1 MIFSANQKFS
11 RCTVIHSLP
20 GRVRIRC
27 DDIKYLNN
35 IKKNIEYS
43 IKKSNF
49 IKEISINVKTRTA
62 LVVYDYKRVSLDFI
76 KKYLSYY
83 IGQYSFLAVKALK
96 HMTVQNSLTHTE
108 TKEDSVSAIMK
119 RIGIT
124 TGTLLYAV
132 IRNRGNITTNSIAS
146 AKNFLTIPS
155 IISLALT
162 APIIKNGFMSVIK
175 TKHPNEDTLTGTSI
189 IASLL
194 LGKDISAL
202 TIILLSNIAELMT
215 TYTMEKTRNSIKDML
230 SLNNE
235 YAWKSLKDGSIKKV
249 KISEIHKND
258 IVVINTGEKICVDG
272 IVISGE
278 GAVDQSPITG
288 EYMPEVK
295 SKGVKVFA
303 GSILKNGML
312 TVNTEKAGD
321 NTMVSRILHLVDE
334 AANNKAPMQNYAN
347 RFSNFVLPFS
357 FLFSAITYLVTKSSA
372 RALNMLIIDFC
383 CGIKLSTAAAFS
395 AAINNA
401 VKNGVLIKGGNYIE
415 NMAISD
421 TLIFDKTGTL
431 TEGKPQVTSII
442 SVDKSYTEREIV
454 EISSAAEETSNH
466 PLALGI
472 LYKMKQEGWKIP
484 IHDEIK
490 THISRGTETSIK
502 NDVIRIGSKL
512 FMEESDIDTSNIE
525 EKETYL
531 MNNGEKLIYVAVN
544 NKLIGIIGIQD
555 KVREN
560 MKKAINNLRY
570 RGIDDIILLTGDLTK
585 HAEMAVDK
593 MNIDSFKA
601 ELLPIDKV
609 KAVRDLKAKGSK
621 VIMVGDGVNDAPA
634 LANAD
639 VGISLGSSSTD
650 IAVEASD
657 VTIQGDNPMIIP
669 GIIHLSQT
677 TMKIIKQNFTL
688 VFAINSIGIILSA
701 TGFLSVL
708 WGAVLHNSST
718 ILVIANST
726 RLLFFK
732 INGGK
737 NILK

>member
-1 MIFSANQKFS
+1 MKQNYS

-27 DDIKYLNN
+27 DDIKYL
-35 IKKNIEYS
+35 ES
-43 IKKSNF
+43 AKKSIECSFKKVNF
-49 IKEISINVKTRTA
+49 IKEISINVKTHTA
-62 LVVYDYKRVSLDFI
+62 LIFYDHKKVNLNFI
-76 KKYLSYY
+76 KEYLSYF
-83 IGQYSFLAVKALK
+83 IGQYHFLIVKKSKNMVEQKYLEVA
-96 HMTVQNSLTHTE
+96 E
-108 TKEDSVSAIMK
+108 IEEDSVSTIMK

-124 TGTLLYAV
+124 SGTLLYALL
-132 IRNRGNITTNSIAS
+132 RNRNNYTPSS
-146 AKNFLTIPS
+146 AIGIKNFLTVPS
-155 IISLALT
+155 AVSLILM
-162 APIIKNGFMSVIK
+162 APIIRNGFMSVIK
-175 TKHPNEDTLTGTSI
+175 TKRPNEDTLTGTSI
-189 IASLL
+189 LASLL

-215 TYTMEKTRNSIKDML
+215 TYTMERTRNSIKDML

-235 YAWKSLKDGSIKKV
+235 YAWKVLKDGSIEKV
-249 KISEIHKND
+249 RINQIHKDD
-258 IVVINTGEKICVDG
+258 IVVINTGEKVCVDG
-272 IVISGE
+272 VVISGE

-295 SKGVKVFA
+295 TKGSKVFA
-303 GSILKNGML
+303 GSIVKNGTL

-321 NTMVSRILHLVDE
+321 NTVVSRILHLVDE
-334 AANNKAPMQNYAN
+334 AAKNRAPIQNYAD

-357 FLFSAITYLVTKSSA
+357 FLFSAITYLVTRSPM

-395 AAINNA
+395 ASINNA

-415 NMAISD
+415 NMAASD
-421 TLIFDKTGTL
+421 TVIFDKTGTL
-431 TEGKPQVTSII
+431 TEGKPQVTSVI
-442 SVDKSYTEREIV
+442 STDSNYTEREII
-454 EISSAAEETSNH
+454 EIASAAEETSNH

-472 LYKMKQEGWKIP
+472 LYKMKNEGWKIP
-484 IHDEIK
+484 IHGEIK
-490 THISRGTETSIK
+490 THVSRGNETSIE
-502 NDVIRIGSKL
+502 NDIIRVGSKF
-512 FMEESDIDTSNIE
+512 FMKESNIDATNIE
-525 EKETYL
+525 EKELYL

-560 MKKAINNLRY
+560 MRKAINNLRY
-570 RGIDDIILLTGDLTK
+570 RGIDDIVLLTGDLTE
-585 HAEMAVDK
+585 HAEIAASK

-609 KAVRDLKAKGSK
+609 KAVQELKSKGSK

-639 VGISLGSSSTD
+639 TGISLGSSSTD
-650 IAVEASD
+650 IAIEASD
-657 VTIQGDNPMIIP
+657 VTIQSDNPMIIP
-669 GIIHLSQT
+669 SIIYLSQN
-677 TMKIIKQNFTL
+677 TMKIVKQNFAL
-688 VFAINSIGIILSA
+688 VFLINSVGIILSA
-701 TGFLSVL
+701 TGVLSVL

-718 ILVIANST
+718 ILVIGNSF

-732 INGGK
+732 IDGGK
-737 NILK
+737 NRLK